1 MIELT
6 LVILG
11 VTVLA
16 QSFWIAHVQRKI
28 DRLENM
34 VLGHH

>member
-6 LVILG
+6 LVVLVI
-11 VTVLA
+11 TVLA

-28 DRLENM
+28 NRLENM
-34 VLGHH
+34 VLGHD